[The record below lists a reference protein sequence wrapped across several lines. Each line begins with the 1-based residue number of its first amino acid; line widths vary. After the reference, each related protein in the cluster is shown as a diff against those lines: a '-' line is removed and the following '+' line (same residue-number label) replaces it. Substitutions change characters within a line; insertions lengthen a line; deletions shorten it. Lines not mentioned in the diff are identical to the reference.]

1 MGDTS
6 AWSSASTAGEGR
18 ALSKRIGLGLLGF
31 GWIAEIAHLPA
42 LLGSRSLRLIAAAEQ
57 SPERRA
63 LLAKRAPGVRL
74 HEDTKSLLEDAEV
87 EAVLIALPTAV
98 HAEAACA
105 AFEAGR
111 HVYVEKPLATDMEGG
126 RAAVRA
132 WYAAGTTGA
141 VGFNFRRNPIFE
153 AAVRRVAAGELGEL
167 VGIQGSFQ
175 WAAERIE
182 GWRAAP
188 TEGGGVLL
196 DLVSHHVDLAAA
208 VSGRRLAE
216 VRCTL
221 RSLRSEEDAATVE
234 GVTADGM
241 PVQLF
246 ASFVAGAQVNR
257 LELVGRK
264 GALRADLLEGH
275 PRLVEH
281 PPGRGARLMRG
292 LQALREL
299 HPARLLRSPG
309 WEPSFQ
315 AALEAFGTAV
325 AQGNP
330 FEPDPE
336 DGLYALAVV
345 EAARASARNGGW
357 SYDSASSYGGVGGL
371 PIPLTGS
378 DG

>member
-1 MGDTS
+1 M
-6 AWSSASTAGEGR
+6 
-18 ALSKRIGLGLLGF
+18 SKRIGLGLLGF
-31 GWIAEIAHLPA
+31 GWIVEIVHLPA

-74 HEDTKSLLEDAEV
+74 HEDTKS
-87 EAVLIALPTAV
+87 
-98 HAEAACA
+98 
-105 AFEAGR
+105 
-111 HVYVEKPLATDMEGG
+111 
-126 RAAVRA
+126 
-132 WYAAGTTGA
+132 
-141 VGFNFRRNPIFE
+141 
-153 AAVRRVAAGELGEL
+153 
-167 VGIQGSFQ
+167 
-175 WAAERIE
+175 
-182 GWRAAP
+182 
-188 TEGGGVLL
+188 
-196 DLVSHHVDLAAA
+196 
-208 VSGRRLAE
+208 
-216 VRCTL
+216 
-221 RSLRSEEDAATVE
+221 
-234 GVTADGM
+234 
-241 PVQLF
+241 
-246 ASFVAGAQVNR
+246 
-257 LELVGRK
+257 
-264 GALRADLLEGH
+264 LLEGH

-345 EAARASARNGGW
+345 EVARASARNGGW